1 VPFEADDTRVVGTPV
16 PVLNGVS
23 YSSTFGYADLDF
35 SQTGDLVFRK
45 SRGEEVV
52 AQSIGPAGK
61 QETVLSKPGSYL
73 WPRLSPDGK
82 RLAVSVTK
90 SGEPGIVVYDVLS
103 GHSTPIPGIADSCMP
118 LWTPSG
124 RFLVVGCAGTLM
136 WVRADG
142 AGKPEILLKGNAI
155 RVPWSFSP
163 DGSRI
168 AYHELGSSTGFDLW
182 TIPVNVSEHGLS
194 AGAPEVFLQS
204 RAFETYP
211 AFSPDGRWIA
221 FGSNESGT
229 EEVYVR
235 AFPDNGSEVRVS
247 SKGGLIPFFSPSG
260 HELFY
265 RTNDQRI
272 MLATYVIQR
281 GVFVVQSVKQWSP
294 TRLADTGV
302 LANLDFDN
310 QHSRFI
316 GLTDASGTSEDRDH
330 QATFI
335 FNFRE
340 QVRSQLYSPAR

>member
-1 VPFEADDTRVVGTPV
+1 MSVPTGT
-16 PVLNGVS
+16 
-23 YSSTFGYADLDF
+23 
-35 SQTGDLVFRK
+35 
-45 SRGEEVV
+45 
-52 AQSIGPAGK
+52 
-61 QETVLSKPGSYL
+61 
-73 WPRLSPDGK
+73 
-82 RLAVSVTK
+82 
-90 SGEPGIVVYDVLS
+90 
-103 GHSTPIPGIADSCMP
+103 
-118 LWTPSG
+118 
-124 RFLVVGCAGTLM
+124 
-136 WVRADG
+136 
-142 AGKPEILLKGNAI
+142 ILLKGNAI

-163 DGSRI
+163 DSSRI

-182 TIPVNVSEHGLS
+182 TIPVHMSEHGLS

-229 EEVYVR
+229 GEVYVR
-235 AFPDNGSEVRVS
+235 AFPDNGSQVRVS
-247 SKGGLIPFFSPSG
+247 RRGGFIPFFSPSG

-265 RTNDQRI
+265 RTDDQRI

-281 GVFVVQSVKQWSP
+281 GAFVVQSVKQWSP

-316 GLTDASGTSEDRDH
+316 GLTDANGMSEDRDR
-330 QATFI
+330 QATFV

-340 QVRSQLYSPAR
+340 RVRSQLYSSVR